1 MFFSFVHCNDLA
13 AENLVDNKKVTQTNY
28 LRPIITLTTDWGLKD
43 YFSGALKGAI
53 LRAVPSAALV
63 DITHLIAANTIGHAA
78 YTFKNAWKHFPDN
91 TIHFI
96 GIETETKGYGNLI
109 AFEFEKQFFIGYDC
123 GIFSMIFENMP
134 TAIYKID
141 GEIKSRK
148 NNYSPVVDFIKSV
161 ANGISIEKTGK
172 PINTWLEKT
181 FLIPNIE
188 KNHIVGHVIYIDEYG
203 NLITNIERNIFEYT
217 RNDRDF
223 VIQIKSQGYQI
234 KTISNWYH
242 DVDHGELVAIFNE
255 AGTIEIGI
263 NGGKASQ
270 LFNMKYN
277 NTIRIEFNDNKNRKT
292 DANPFSLS

>member
-1 MFFSFVHCNDLA
+1 
-13 AENLVDNKKVTQTNY
+13 

-43 YFSGALKGAI
+43 YFTGALKGAI
-53 LRAVPSAALV
+53 LKAVPDVTIV
-63 DITHLIAANTIGHAA
+63 DITHLIAANTISHAA
-78 YTFKNAWKHFPDN
+78 YTFKNAWKHFPEK

-96 GIETETKGYGNLI
+96 GIETETKGYGDLI

-123 GIFSMIFENMP
+123 GVFSMIFETMP
-134 TAIYKID
+134 SAVYKID
-141 GEIKSRK
+141 REVKSRK
-148 NNYSPVVDFIKSV
+148 NNYSLVVDFMKSI
-161 ANGISIEKTGK
+161 ASGSPISETGMPVK
-172 PINTWLEKT
+172 AWLEKT

-188 KNHIVGHVIYIDEYG
+188 KNHIVGHVIHIDEYG
-203 NLITNIERNIFEYT
+203 NLITNIEQNVFEYT
-217 RNDRDF
+217 RNNREF

-234 KTISNWYH
+234 KEISNWYH

-255 AGTIEIGI
+255 AGTIEIAI

-292 DANPFSLS
+292 DANTFSLS